1 MKAVQDAASCKSM
14 AEELLNMQ
22 IADVET
28 MESPGLDYATHPP
41 DHGGSMNHETH

>member
-1 MKAVQDAASCKSM
+1 M